1 MKGKSSMNTLE
12 QLFKVKK
19 PIIGMVHSLPLPGS
33 PEFKKYNLEDVYEY
47 AVNEALT
54 LIEGGVDGLLIE
66 NAGDIPFV
74 KSEYLGPETAACIA
88 IIGERIKKITN
99 LPIGVNIVANAA
111 IHSIAAT
118 KAFGG
123 QFVRVNQW
131 ANAYVANEGFVE
143 GAAGV
148 ALRYRSLLE
157 GENIQVFADV
167 HVKHGSHAIV
177 ADRPIEELARD
188 TAFFGASALIATGF
202 RTGDPTKVEE
212 VEQVQKGSDLPVL
225 VGSGIN
231 QANCQELLSYA
242 DGAIL
247 GVSVKEPKLMSSQ
260 TQLDKLK
267 AFMDQV
273 NELRARL

>member
-1 MKGKSSMNTLE
+1 MILE
-12 QLFKVKK
+12 KIFQVKK

-33 PEFKKYNLEDVYEY
+33 PKFRNYKLNDVYDY
-47 AVNEALT
+47 AVEEALK
-54 LIEGGVDGLLIE
+54 LAEGGVDGLLIE

-74 KSEYLGPETAACIA
+74 RSEYIGPETAACVA
-88 IIGERIKKITN
+88 VIGERIKREVN

-131 ANAYVANEGFVE
+131 ANAYIANEGFVE
-143 GAAGV
+143 GASGT
-148 ALRYRSLLE
+148 ALRYRDAIGAHE
-157 GENIQVFADV
+157 IHVFADV

-177 ADRPIEELARD
+177 ADRPIREQARD
-188 TAFFGASALIATGF
+188 VEFFDASALIATGF

-212 VEQVQKGSDLPVL
+212 VNAIRDGSSLPIL
-225 VGSGIN
+225 IGSGID
-231 QANCQELLSYA
+231 ADNCQTLLAVA

-247 GVSVKEPKLMSSQ
+247 GVSVKNPRSMASATNPEL
-260 TQLDKLK
+260 LK
-267 AFMDQV
+267 RFMDRV
-273 NELRARL
+273 HELRARL